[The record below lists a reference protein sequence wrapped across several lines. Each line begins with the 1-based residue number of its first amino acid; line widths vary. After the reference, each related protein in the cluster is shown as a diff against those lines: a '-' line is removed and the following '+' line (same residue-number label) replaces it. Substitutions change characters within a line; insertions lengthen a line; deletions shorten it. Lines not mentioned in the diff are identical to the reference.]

1 MKRLL
6 LLLATLTV
14 ATTFARQGATPA
26 ADTTLTARI
35 DRLEAKNSNW
45 EKILSRLPEISG
57 YVQLNYDWTDNGTS
71 AFRLKRVRVSLAGDI
86 VPKLDYRIQVEL
98 AKPQIVDA
106 YLQWQPFGQ
115 LNFRLGQ
122 YKIPFSIENTEYA
135 PLKFEFIDYPL
146 ALSRMMGSSET
157 IGGKT
162 LSATGRDLGLTF
174 WGGFFERDG
183 YRIVNY
189 DLGIFN
195 GEGINTKDA
204 NKSKDIVARLMIK
217 PLAGLTFAGSY
228 YRGEFGPEC
237 LERTRYGAGAC
248 YDRGPVVVRGE
259 WIGGTTGTLPA
270 EELPAGSFDS
280 SGWYVMGGW
289 RIVRSFMAA
298 VRYDTLL
305 ADTARRRTRQTNY
318 TVGLTWQ
325 PYKYLR
331 CQLNYTYENYKIA
344 AKDDCN
350 SLSVMISGI
359 F

>member
-14 ATTFARQGATPA
+14 ATAFARQEAAPA

-57 YVQLNYDWTDNGTS
+57 YVQLNYKWSDDGTS
-71 AFRLKRVRVSLAGDI
+71 TFLLKRVRVSLAGDI

-106 YLQWQPFGQ
+106 YLQYKPFDQ
-115 LNFRLGQ
+115 LNVKLGQ
-122 YKIPFSIENTEYA
+122 YKIPFSIENTVYA

-146 ALSRMMGSSET
+146 ALSRMMGISET
-157 IGGKT
+157 VGGKS
-162 LSATGRDLGLTF
+162 LSATGRELGLTL
-174 WGGFFERDG
+174 WGGFLKRDG
-183 YRIVNY
+183 YHVVNY
-189 DLGIFN
+189 DLGIYN
-195 GEGINTKDA
+195 GAGINTKDD
-204 NKSKDIVARLMIK
+204 NKSKDIAARLMIR
-217 PLAGLTFAGSY
+217 PVAGLTLAGSY
-228 YRGEFGPEC
+228 YRGEFGPDY

-248 YDRGPVVVRGE
+248 YDHGPVVVRGE
-259 WIGGTTGTLPA
+259 WIGGTTGTPRS

-289 RIVRSFMAA
+289 RIIRSFMAA
-298 VRYDTLL
+298 LRYDTLL
-305 ADTARRRTRQTNY
+305 ADTSRRRTRQTNY

-325 PYKYLR
+325 PFKYLR
-331 CQLNYTYENYKIA
+331 CQLNYTYEDYKIA
-344 AKDDCN
+344 SKYDCN